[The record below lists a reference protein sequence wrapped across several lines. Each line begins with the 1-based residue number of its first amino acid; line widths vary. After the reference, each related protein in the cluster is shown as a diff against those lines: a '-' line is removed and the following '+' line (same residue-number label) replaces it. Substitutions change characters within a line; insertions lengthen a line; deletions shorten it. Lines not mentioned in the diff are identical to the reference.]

1 MQLGW
6 IDFSKEDRKKVL
18 SVIDLLSEDGTLDEL
33 GIAPIRDGFAD
44 LFFPGTS
51 TIQTRAKY
59 FLIVPYALDSL
70 SRQADMSGDKML
82 RKLDDIERQCAKIL
96 VDENA
101 DGAIGRRTI
110 LSGGWVKR
118 PPSAIYW
125 AGIRRYGIF
134 TQGKMSLT
142 EYAKISGIMKKSKQ
156 DIKKMGSR
164 NDDADEHSSD
174 DADAGA
180 LFSTTFWNW
189 SPSLLGRTNDLSWID
204 SLTMKLD
211 PDEAMFLKSQIEFT
225 QKDSLFAYIL
235 ENNLSN
241 IAEMDSFIDF
251 CDSNIIRTF
260 PAQLQND
267 VLMAYEFSRFIAGV
281 FARYNIVV
289 SNGKNKDANKIWEMY
304 QRNIPENTSLDID
317 AIRNRL
323 RINNPGLIQFIK
335 TIRKHLIS
343 GDTSALDECIRKRE
357 EHLKGPARAK
367 MNHPRES
374 DDDKWVGNVWLEYRF
389 GNAMTIAR
397 DIFDGLE
404 AV

>member
-59 FLIVPYALDSL
+59 FLIVPYALDSI
-70 SRQADMSGDKML
+70 SRQPDTGADAML

-96 VDENA
+96 VAENA

-134 TQGKMSLT
+134 THGSMSLT
-142 EYAKISGIMKKSKQ
+142 EYARVSSAIRKRKQ
-156 DIKKMGSR
+156 ELKKMGSR
-164 NDDADEHSSD
+164 NDDAGEFGRD
-174 DADAGA
+174 DVDAGA
-180 LFSTTFWNW
+180 LFSTSFWKLPAYCEKEW
-189 SPSLLGRTNDLSWID
+189 MST
-204 SLTMKLD
+204 LTMNLTA
-211 PDEAMFLKSQIEFT
+211 DEASFLKSQIEFT
-225 QKDSLFAYIL
+225 QKGSLFAYIL
-235 ENNLSN
+235 ENGLGNVSQLS
-241 IAEMDSFIDF
+241 SFKDLSGI
-251 CDSNIIRTF
+251 SLTRSF
-260 PAQLQND
+260 PEQLQKD
-267 VLMAYEFSRFIAGV
+267 ISMANSFSNFIIGI

-289 SNGKNKDANKIWEMY
+289 SDGENKDANSEWEKY
-304 QRNIPENTSLDID
+304 NTSIADNASIDID
-317 AIRNRL
+317 AVRARL
-323 RINNPGLIQFIK
+323 KINNPGLIQFLK
-335 TIRKHLIS
+335 TVQKHLLS
-343 GDTSALDECIRKRE
+343 GDLSSLDESIRKRE
-357 EHLKGPARAK
+357 EDLKGKARAK
-367 MNHPRES
+367 MNHIGEF
-374 DDDKWVGNVWLEYRF
+374 DKGKWIGNGWLDYRF
-389 GNAMTIAR
+389 GNAMAIAR